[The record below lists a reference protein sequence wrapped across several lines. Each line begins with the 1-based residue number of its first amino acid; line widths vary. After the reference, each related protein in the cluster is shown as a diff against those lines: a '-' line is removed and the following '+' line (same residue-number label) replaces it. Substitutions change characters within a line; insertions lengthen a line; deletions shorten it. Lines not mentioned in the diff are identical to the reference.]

1 MKNVF
6 LVGAACLLLVFF
18 CGAGHGHAEEFQTVV
33 VQPGLCGASA
43 PTGEWLD
50 DLLLARQG
58 CCSWHDGMSGECY
71 NGRVVCNDGTLS
83 PSCTCRASET
93 PAEGV

>member
-1 MKNVF
+1 MKNAF
-6 LVGAACLLLVFF
+6 LAAAACLLLAFF
-18 CGAGHGHAEEFQTVV
+18 CSAGHVQAEEYQTIV
-33 VQPGLCGASA
+33 VQPDLCGESA
-43 PTGEWLD
+43 ATEVWLD

-58 CCSWHDGMSGECY
+58 CCSWHGGMSGECY

-93 PAEGV
+93 PVEGA